1 MLGMFKRKKREAQ
14 AAVAVMTN
22 RDLMQAVVYGA
33 FYVAA
38 ADGTIDD
45 AEMKK
50 LEKLISNTPE
60 LKGFGAELG
69 NTMDLAEKSF
79 TEGGQRILRQRAEKE
94 LADLAHSP
102 DEAAT
107 VLNIMLT
114 IADEDG
120 IGDEEMKVLEK
131 SAKIM
136 GLNLKDYL

>member
-1 MLGMFKRKKREAQ
+1 MLGMFKRKKREAS
-14 AAVAVMTN
+14 AAISVLTN
-22 RDLMQAVVYGA
+22 RNLMEAVVWGA

-79 TEGGQRILRQRAEKE
+79 TEGGSRILRQRAEKE

-102 DEAAT
+102 EEAAT

-114 IADEDG
+114 ISDEDG
-120 IGDEEMKVLEK
+120 IGDDEMKILEK

>member
-1 MLGMFKRKKREAQ
+1 MFGMLKRKKREAS

-22 RDLMQAVVYGA
+22 RDLMQAVVWGA

-38 ADGTIDD
+38 ADGSIGE
-45 AEMKK
+45 AELKK
-50 LEKLISNTPE
+50 TERLISNTPE

-69 NTMDLAEKSF
+69 NTMDLAEKAF
-79 TEGGQRILRQRAEKE
+79 TEGGARILRQRAEKE

-102 DEAAT
+102 EDAAT

-120 IGDEEMKVLEK
+120 IGAEEMVILEK

-136 GLNLKDYL
+136 GLSLKDYL

>member
-1 MLGMFKRKKREAQ
+1 MLSMFKRKKREAQ

-22 RDLMQAVVYGA
+22 RDLMQAVVFGA

-38 ADGTIDD
+38 ADGDLSA
-45 AEMKK
+45 AEMAK

-60 LKGFGAELG
+60 LKGFGPELG
-69 NTMDLAEKSF
+69 NTMDLAEKAF
-79 TEGGQRILRQRAEKE
+79 TEGGARILRQRAEKE

-102 DEAAT
+102 TDAVT
-107 VLNIMLT
+107 VINIMLT

-120 IGDEEMKVLEK
+120 IGAEEMVILEK

>member
-1 MLGMFKRKKREAQ
+1 MLSMFKRKKREAQ

-22 RDLMQAVVYGA
+22 RDLMQAVVFGA

-38 ADGTIDD
+38 ADGDLSA
-45 AEMKK
+45 AEMAKT
-50 LEKLISNTPE
+50 EKLIANTPE
-60 LKGFGAELG
+60 LKGFGPELG
-69 NTMDLAEKSF
+69 NTMDLAEKAF
-79 TEGGQRILRQRAEKE
+79 TEGGARILRQRAEKE

-102 DEAAT
+102 TDAVT
-107 VLNIMLT
+107 VINIMLT

-120 IGDEEMKVLEK
+120 IGAEEMVILEK

>member
-1 MLGMFKRKKREAQ
+1 MLGMFKRKKREAS
-14 AAVAVMTN
+14 AAIAVLTN
-22 RDLMQAVVYGA
+22 RNLMEAVVWGS

-45 AEMKK
+45 DEMKK

-79 TEGGQRILRQRAEKE
+79 TEGGSRILRQRAEKE
-94 LADLAHSP
+94 LTDLAHSP
-102 DEAAT
+102 EEAAT

-114 IADEDG
+114 IADQDG
-120 IGDEEMKVLEK
+120 ISDDEMKILEK